1 MAACS
6 PGHSFLECGTKRA
19 DESLSVGRGCGAA
32 PGCGFQ
38 FNFLRKPAPL
48 HRSTHRIGV
57 SRGGS
62 VLARKVHLRVRPEF
76 SSATIFYNHRRAKTV
91 S

>member
-1 MAACS
+1 VRTKVLVWGADAGQLPACEFRFDFS
-6 PGHSFLECGTKRA
+6 
-19 DESLSVGRGCGAA
+19 
-32 PGCGFQ
+32 
-38 FNFLRKPAPL
+38 RKPGSL